1 MKDVIFIS
9 ALIGRKF
16 RDMRHPIIG
25 MAAYLILGNA
35 VSLIFPNAFGW
46 LALCLLSYLMLLYIM
61 KTRYFYVLMAY
72 ILEYLY
78 AAFLEDIIIMG
89 MTRLGVN
96 KEIYLSISCAVF
108 SFLISVALCRY
119 APMNRVFQTFMGGSG
134 IIKFLSIHLYVVYMI
149 ETGLYKFSFIDTSV
163 YIPVISCFAV
173 VVILSDIIILGQ
185 QRTIGK
191 QNALKPISL

>member
-1 MKDVIFIS
+1 MPNSIIDLLCFTLETMKDVIFIS

-78 AAFLEDIIIMG
+78 AAFLDRKS
-89 MTRLGVN
+89 TRLN
-96 KEIYLSISCAVF
+96 SS
-108 SFLISVALCRY
+108 
-119 APMNRVFQTFMGGSG
+119 
-134 IIKFLSIHLYVVYMI
+134 H
-149 ETGLYKFSFIDTSV
+149 
-163 YIPVISCFAV
+163 VI
-173 VVILSDIIILGQ
+173 
-185 QRTIGK
+185 
-191 QNALKPISL
+191 

>member
-1 MKDVIFIS
+1 MLNSIIDLLCFTLETMKDVIFIS

-25 MAAYLILGNA
+25 TAAYLILGNT

-89 MTRLGVN
+89 MTRLGAN
-96 KEIYLSISCAVF
+96 NETYLYLYVSVF
-108 SFLISVALCRY
+108 SF
-119 APMNRVFQTFMGGSG
+119 
-134 IIKFLSIHLYVVYMI
+134 MI
-149 ETGLYKFSFIDTSV
+149 
-163 YIPVISCFAV
+163 
-173 VVILSDIIILGQ
+173 
-185 QRTIGK
+185 
-191 QNALKPISL
+191 